1 MSGQKSGNNF
11 VGILEE
17 VFRPK
22 GHSEINWPLVGTLEE
37 KMFTNW
43 VKAKPEAAENADMRY
58 HMYYIVCTYY
68 VDVGNLEE
76 KSVN

>member
-1 MSGQKSGNNF
+1 
-11 VGILEE
+11 
-17 VFRPK
+17 
-22 GHSEINWPLVGTLEE
+22 
-37 KMFTNW
+37 MFTNW